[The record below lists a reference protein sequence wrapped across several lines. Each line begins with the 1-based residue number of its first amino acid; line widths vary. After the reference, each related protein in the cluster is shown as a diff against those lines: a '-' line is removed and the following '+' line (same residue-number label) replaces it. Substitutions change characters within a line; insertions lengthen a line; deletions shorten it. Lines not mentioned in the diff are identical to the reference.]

1 MKLDVTVTTHHLLLR
16 FTPTM
21 WPPTHTGFLST
32 TNMQVSF
39 ISEPDAIGE
48 HEGTHK
54 NSWKLCNDFDSAR
67 AGWDFGVEI
76 QASESHLIIT
86 R

>member
-54 NSWKLCNDFDSAR
+54 NSWKLWNDFDSAR
-67 AGWDFGVEI
+67 GWDFGTTTAI
-76 QASESHLIIT
+76 KNKLIM
-86 R
+86 